1 LFYYRVT
8 LQKSNAPLLTY
19 ESDIDIPI
27 GTLVSVPLKSKTKQA
42 IILSKV
48 SKPEFDT
55 SKIESISEYR
65 YSDTQLDIAKFMASY
80 YFSTLSEALSLFV
93 PYKVHQPHSTKT
105 IPQDISKPT
114 LTLAQSKAYEEIS
127 SQDISLLFG
136 VTSSGKTEIFI
147 SLIADTIKQGKSAIM
162 LMPEISLTPQMQD
175 RLERYFGSRVA
186 IWHSKLTKSQKS
198 KILQGIYD
206 GTIDIVAGARSAL
219 FVPLLDVGVIIVDE
233 EHDDSYKSINSPR
246 YNARD
251 IAVYMGKKI
260 KAKVLLAS
268 ATPTP
273 SSYHK
278 YPVVRLK
285 TPYIPTKKNYHFIGG
300 NDITPQIIQ
309 AIDTTYKKGEQS
321 LVFVP
326 TRANFKYLYCNSCG
340 KTHTCPY
347 CSVGMALH
355 REKKM
360 LKCHYCNFTQSI
372 IQECSFCGA
381 SPLLSN
387 RIGTQEAIEQI
398 QLALPHIKIQQFD
411 KDSIT
416 TPTKLKNA
424 LKDFANKKSDVL
436 LGTQML
442 SKGHDYANITLSVI
456 TGVDYILG
464 LCDYRAR
471 ERAMNLV
478 TQIAGRSGRAKEAT
492 ILIQSN
498 NQEFFQRYLADYEE
512 FIKDELEFLQM
523 ASYPPYT
530 YLARVL
536 ISNKDDSKAAK
547 TTLDTTS
554 KLKSFEDIEIV
565 GSGKAP
571 IEKIAN
577 RYRYH
582 ILLKS
587 PQRLKLLQA
596 LRSIYTTSKDV
607 QIDIDPIEFS

>member
-1 LFYYRVT
+1 
-8 LQKSNAPLLTY
+8 
-19 ESDIDIPI
+19 
-27 GTLVSVPLKSKTKQA
+27 VPFENLG
-42 IILSKV
+42 L
-48 SKPEFDT
+48 
-55 SKIESISEYR
+55 
-65 YSDTQLDIAKFMASY
+65 
-80 YFSTLSEALSLFV
+80 
-93 PYKVHQPHSTKT
+93 
-105 IPQDISKPT
+105 
-114 LTLAQSKAYEEIS
+114 
-127 SQDISLLFG
+127 
-136 VTSSGKTEIFI
+136 
-147 SLIADTIKQGKSAIM
+147 
-162 LMPEISLTPQMQD
+162 
-175 RLERYFGSRVA
+175 
-186 IWHSKLTKSQKS
+186 
-198 KILQGIYD
+198 
-206 GTIDIVAGARSAL
+206 
-219 FVPLLDVGVIIVDE
+219 IIVDE
-233 EHDDSYKSINSPR
+233 EHDDSYKSINNPR

-251 IAVYMGKKI
+251 IAVYMGQKI
-260 KAKVLLAS
+260 GAKVLLAS

-278 YPVVRLK
+278 YPVIRLK
-285 TPYIPTKKNYHFIGG
+285 KPYIHTKKTYQFIGG
-300 NDITPQIIQ
+300 NDITSEIISALRQ
-309 AIDTTYKKGEQS
+309 VHQKGEQS

-326 TRANFKYLYCNSCG
+326 TRANFKYLYCSSCG

-355 REKKM
+355 REKRL

-398 QLALPHIKIQQFD
+398 QSQLPDIKIEQFD

-416 TPTKLKNA
+416 TPTKLKKA
-424 LKDFANKKSDVL
+424 LKNFAEKKSDIL

-471 ERAMNLV
+471 ERAMSLV

-492 ILIQSN
+492 ILIQTN
-498 NQEFFQRYLADYEE
+498 NQEFFQSYLNDYED
-512 FIKDELEFLQM
+512 FIKDELEFLRI
-523 ASYPPYT
+523 ASYPPYA

-547 TTLDTTS
+547 MTLDLTT
-554 KLKSFEDIEIV
+554 KLKLHTNIEIV

-577 RYRYH
+577 KYRYH

-587 PQRLKLLQA
+587 HQRVSLLQA
-596 LRSIYTTSKDV
+596 LRDIYTPSRDI
-607 QIDIDPIEFS
+607 QIDMDPIEFS

>member
-1 LFYYRVT
+1 LYYSVV

-27 GTLVSVPLKSKTKQA
+27 GTLISVPLKSKTKQA

-65 YSDTQLDIAKFMASY
+65 YSDTQLDIAKFIASY
-80 YFSTLSEALSLFV
+80 YFSTFSEALSLFV
-93 PYKVHQPHSTKT
+93 PYKVYQPHSTKT

-136 VTSSGKTEIFI
+136 VTGSGKTEIFI

-162 LMPEISLTPQMQD
+162 LMPEISLTPQMQA

-285 TPYIPTKKNYHFIGG
+285 TPYRPTKKSYHFING

-309 AIDTTYKKGEQS
+309 AIDATYKKGEQS

-326 TRANFKYLYCNSCG
+326 TRANFKYLYCSSCG

-360 LKCHYCNFTQSI
+360 LKCHYCNFTQI
-372 IQECSFCGA
+372 IPQECSFCGS

-398 QLALPHIKIQQFD
+398 QSALPHIKIQQFD

-424 LKDFANKKSDVL
+424 LKNFANKKSDIL

-471 ERAMNLV
+471 ERAMSLV

-547 TTLDTTS
+547 TTLNATS

-596 LRSIYTTSKDV
+596 LRSIYTTNKDV

>member
-1 LFYYRVT
+1 
-8 LQKSNAPLLTY
+8 
-19 ESDIDIPI
+19 
-27 GTLVSVPLKSKTKQA
+27 
-42 IILSKV
+42 
-48 SKPEFDT
+48 
-55 SKIESISEYR
+55 
-65 YSDTQLDIAKFMASY
+65 
-80 YFSTLSEALSLFV
+80 
-93 PYKVHQPHSTKT
+93 
-105 IPQDISKPT
+105 
-114 LTLAQSKAYEEIS
+114 
-127 SQDISLLFG
+127 
-136 VTSSGKTEIFI
+136 
-147 SLIADTIKQGKSAIM
+147 
-162 LMPEISLTPQMQD
+162 
-175 RLERYFGSRVA
+175 
-186 IWHSKLTKSQKS
+186 
-198 KILQGIYD
+198 
-206 GTIDIVAGARSAL
+206 
-219 FVPLLDVGVIIVDE
+219 
-233 EHDDSYKSINSPR
+233 
-246 YNARD
+246 
-251 IAVYMGKKI
+251 
-260 KAKVLLAS
+260 
-268 ATPTP
+268 
-273 SSYHK
+273 
-278 YPVVRLK
+278 
-285 TPYIPTKKNYHFIGG
+285 
-300 NDITPQIIQ
+300 
-309 AIDTTYKKGEQS
+309 
-321 LVFVP
+321 
-326 TRANFKYLYCNSCG
+326 
-340 KTHTCPY
+340 
-347 CSVGMALH
+347 MALH
-355 REKKM
+355 REQKM
-360 LKCHYCNFTQSI
+360 LKCHYCNFTQI
-372 IQECSFCGA
+372 ILQECSFCGA

-398 QLALPHIKIQQFD
+398 QAALPHIKIQQFD

-424 LKDFANKKSDVL
+424 LKNFANKKSDIL

-471 ERAMNLV
+471 ERAMSLV

-596 LRSIYTTSKDV
+596 LRSIYTTNKDV